1 MTAVMEELAQ
11 VAARAAD
18 EAVPSVVRIG
28 RDGRGAGFVM
38 ADGLVATSA
47 HNLRGAEA
55 TVTFADGR
63 SATGEVKGV
72 DPDGDLAVLAVDT
85 SGLRPLEWRRG
96 PDAASVSLGEVV
108 LVPALAAAG
117 TARVTWGT
125 VSSVGTA
132 FRGPQGRLISDA
144 FEHTAPVGRGWS
156 GGPVLD
162 TAGRVVGVDT
172 HRPGEAF
179 YLARPLTAEVAAR
192 LEALARGESPARR
205 RIGIA
210 VAPPHVARRLRA
222 AVGLPERDGLLV
234 REVAEGTP
242 AQAAGLQRGDLIVS
256 AGGQPVATMDGL
268 LAAVEAV
275 GGDGRLSLGLLR
287 GAEELTVELS
297 FD

>member
-11 VAARAAD
+11 AAARVAD

-28 RDGRGAGFVM
+28 RDGRGGGFVM
-38 ADGLVATSA
+38 AEGLVATSA

-63 SATGEVKGV
+63 SATGEVKAV

-85 SGLRPLEWRRG
+85 AGLRPLEWRPG
-96 PDAASVSLGEVV
+96 PDAKSVSVGEVV

-117 TARVTWGT
+117 AARVTWGT

-132 FRGPQGRLISDA
+132 FRGPHGHLISDA

-162 TAGRVVGVDT
+162 AGGRVVGVDT

-192 LEALARGESPARR
+192 LEALSQGESPARR

-234 REVAEGTP
+234 REVAEGSP

-256 AGGQPVATMDGL
+256 AGGQPVTTMDGL
-268 LAAVEAV
+268 LAAVDAV
-275 GGDGRLSLGLLR
+275 GGDGRLVLGLLR
-287 GAEELTVELS
+287 GADELTVEVS
-297 FD
+297 FG